1 MPDKDKDVYGFSV
14 LLEAG
19 IHIGLFPNDLMQE
32 LSALNKEWS
41 DTRRKAKVLPPP
53 NDTSPIAN
61 ASYYKPGTSM
71 EDYVVVV
78 VMLSPVLRDRVNV
91 GFCRCQRNISKRC
104 AYPDRP
110 YG

>member
-1 MPDKDKDVYGFSV
+1 MSFLWCPTLTGEQPIRAQKAAIRIGDYDREIMTP
-14 LLEAG
+14 EARRTG
-19 IHIGLFPNDLMQE
+19 E
-32 LSALNKEWS
+32 TASTSRSALQKLC
-41 DTRRKAKVLPPP
+41 RLMG
-53 NDTSPIAN
+53 SPH
-61 ASYYKPGTSM
+61 
-71 EDYVVVV
+71 YVVVV